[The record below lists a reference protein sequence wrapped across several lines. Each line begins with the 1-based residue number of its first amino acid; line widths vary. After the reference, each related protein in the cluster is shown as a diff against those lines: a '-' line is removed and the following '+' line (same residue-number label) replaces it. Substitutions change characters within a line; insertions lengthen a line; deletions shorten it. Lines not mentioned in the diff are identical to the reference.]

1 MNRLQFLLF
10 VTWVGLLAVSCQ
22 PQTKRDRAGVGPA
35 TETPTAQPTRGDSAN
50 PSASTGW
57 TLSSENWEE
66 NLKSMCE
73 KKSFSACSQ
82 LAFVAQRRGR
92 LQEAVSYFS
101 ISCLGNAEPSACG
114 EQVSANARSC
124 FELSKL
130 YESQGRLADA
140 SSFKACSCARKFKP
154 ACS

>member
-66 NLKSMCE
+66 NLK
-73 KKSFSACSQ
+73 
-82 LAFVAQRRGR
+82 
-92 LQEAVSYFS
+92 
-101 ISCLGNAEPSACG
+101 
-114 EQVSANARSC
+114 
-124 FELSKL
+124 
-130 YESQGRLADA
+130 
-140 SSFKACSCARKFKP
+140 
-154 ACS
+154 